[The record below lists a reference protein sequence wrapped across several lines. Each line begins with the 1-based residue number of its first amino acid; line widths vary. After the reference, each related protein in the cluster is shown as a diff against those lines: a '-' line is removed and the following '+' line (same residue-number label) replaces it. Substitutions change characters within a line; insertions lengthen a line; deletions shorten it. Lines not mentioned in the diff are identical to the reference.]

1 MIRRIADPDR
11 STGRT
16 PATASPE
23 ELRSELRA
31 MLRSILYTPE
41 AQRAIATV
49 AADPSHQAHE
59 TLRRHVLQQLART
72 TTGKSRG

>member
-1 MIRRIADPDR
+1 
-11 STGRT
+11 
-16 PATASPE
+16 
-23 ELRSELRA
+23 
-31 MLRSILYTPE
+31 MLRGILYTPE